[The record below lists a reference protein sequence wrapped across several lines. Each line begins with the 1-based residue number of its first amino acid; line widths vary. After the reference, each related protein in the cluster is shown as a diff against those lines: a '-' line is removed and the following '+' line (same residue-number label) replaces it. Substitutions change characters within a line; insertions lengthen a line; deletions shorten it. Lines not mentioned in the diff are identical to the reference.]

1 MRHYINN
8 ALGGMFPFGSL
19 EEMSRRNM
27 EFLDQ
32 AFRAFNPLMPGKG
45 AAQPGD
51 PGAKPAPSAP
61 PPEPAKE
68 KAKSDD
74 TLSDLQKKI
83 DALEKQIEAMG
94 KKE

>member
-27 EFLDQ
+27 EFLNQ
-32 AFRAFNPLMPGKG
+32 AFSAFNPLMAGQ
-45 AAQPGD
+45 AAKETARPA
-51 PGAKPAPSAP
+51 PEPKPAPP
-61 PPEPAKE
+61 PANESGKDA
-68 KAKSDD
+68 
-74 TLSDLQKKI
+74 LSDLQKKI
-83 DALEKQIEAMG
+83 DALQKQIEAMG